1 MRKSQ
6 IDTEVPIHSILKPV
20 TKICGV
26 TDHHYSETEGI
37 LSSQGIRSSQLRSKA
52 GGKQLQQ
59 NRVSNLPQ
67 RKHPIPVEVKEEV
80 VVPAKRNGLNRNQR
94 ARVKSKPEDFEK
106 VSSLFLSIGLS
117 KKFSST

>member
-1 MRKSQ
+1 MRKSK
-6 IDTEVPIHSILKPV
+6 IDTEVPIQSLLKPV

-26 TDHHYSETEGI
+26 TDHHYSETEGM

-59 NRVSNLPQ
+59 SRVANLPQ

-80 VVPAKRNGLNRNQR
+80 VVPAKRNGLNRSQR

-106 VSSLFLSIGLS
+106 VSSLFLNSGLS
-117 KKFSST
+117 